1 MYFMFSSFQPF
12 RPLSLQQSI
21 YFFLFV
27 CWQDLL
33 EAVKPILDEDVQE
46 AVESLLM
53 DSAAYDAKN
62 LYNATKVR
70 NTRISYSVQVFAI
83 RWFYQ
88 EVYFLLSLK
97 WIRLPPVVSVFNS
110 SLVTHSSYFMLRPS
124 RFMLHTSRSS
134 LHGSRLSPPAP
145 RSTLN
150 SPLFTH
156 SRYESLP
163 LSLLPHAVCL
173 NNWWVLHV
181 LCLTSVLGCLNS
193 FCFATG
199 PGYWWRHAD
208 WGSLYK
214 N

>member
-88 EVYFLLSLK
+88 EVYFLLSLNLAK
-97 WIRLPPVVSVFNS
+97 DIQFAHRIRGDEASVDYWF
-110 SLVTHSSYFMLRPS
+110 LAKQTAL
-124 RFMLHTSRSS
+124 L
-134 LHGSRLSPPAP
+134 GS
-145 RSTLN
+145 T
-150 SPLFTH
+150 
-156 SRYESLP
+156 E
-163 LSLLPHAVCL
+163 
-173 NNWWVLHV
+173 
-181 LCLTSVLGCLNS
+181 
-193 FCFATG
+193 
-199 PGYWWRHAD
+199 
-208 WGSLYK
+208 
-214 N
+214 